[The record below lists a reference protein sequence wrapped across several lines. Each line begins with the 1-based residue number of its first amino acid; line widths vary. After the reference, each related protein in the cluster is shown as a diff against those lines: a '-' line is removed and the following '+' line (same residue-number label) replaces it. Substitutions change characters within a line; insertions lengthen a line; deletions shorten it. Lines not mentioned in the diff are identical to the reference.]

1 MAGFRAGPTGLN
13 ITVKD
18 DKGTRSV
25 GTGSGKSTGSNYSGS
40 AAKPKA
46 PRQTTKQKIKGA
58 VKGAVKAVPT
68 GVNLQKRKMH
78 TVGDAVAS
86 MRPKPKKKT

>member
-1 MAGFRAGPTGLN
+1 MGFRQGPTGIN

-25 GTGSGKSTGSNYSGS
+25 STGSGKRTGGNYSGS

-46 PRQTTKQKIKGA
+46 PRQTTKQKVKSA
-58 VKGAVKAVPT
+58 VKRAVKAVPT

-78 TVGDAVAS
+78 TVGDAVVS
-86 MRPKPKKKT
+86 MRPKDKKKP